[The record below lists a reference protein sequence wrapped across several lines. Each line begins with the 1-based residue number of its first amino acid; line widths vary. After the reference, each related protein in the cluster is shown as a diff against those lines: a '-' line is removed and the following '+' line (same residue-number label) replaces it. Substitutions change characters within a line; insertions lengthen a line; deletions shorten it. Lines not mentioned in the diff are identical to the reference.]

1 MRIKLSIVGI
11 CILLLLCIYI
21 EAFASDEPINEQG
34 GINAGWVLTGA
45 FIVIGSL
52 IAFIVHDIKRQF
64 SVAMGAVITKLEN
77 HDAKITEHSILHG
90 RYEEKFKTLFKK

>member
-1 MRIKLSIVGI
+1 MRIKLSIIGI
-11 CILLLLCIYI
+11 CVLLLLCVYI

-45 FIVIGSL
+45 FIIIGSL
-52 IAFIVHDIKRQF
+52 IAFIVYDIKKQF
-64 SVAMGAVITKLEN
+64 SVAMGAVITKLES
-77 HDAKITEHSILHG
+77 HDKDLKEHSILHG